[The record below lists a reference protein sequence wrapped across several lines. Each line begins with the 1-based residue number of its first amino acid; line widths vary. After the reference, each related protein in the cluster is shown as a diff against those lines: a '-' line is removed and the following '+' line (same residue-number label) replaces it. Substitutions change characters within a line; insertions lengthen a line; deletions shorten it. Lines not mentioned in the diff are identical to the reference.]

1 MARGEFDPKS
11 TQPMGKI
18 GRPKAELVQTLLG
31 FRTDLPSGSTPV
43 ATPAAGSPVAIPV
56 IPAPAEAP
64 AMPAPV
70 AVASPSA
77 VAAPVVYAAVDVS
90 HMSVWGSG
98 DSTKPTVTKT
108 AQGRYT
114 VAYAASYNDGL
125 AVSET
130 VSFFG
135 ATVTVRSTDAG
146 DWVFGR
152 PMTLAG
158 STLTLMTMADA
169 GGWGL
174 VDVGN
179 ASAAVFEVEVVLY

>member
-1 MARGEFDPKS
+1 MLPRDLADYGGPKVD
-11 TQPMGKI
+11 
-18 GRPKAELVQTLLG
+18 AH
-31 FRTDLPSGSTPV
+31 PV
-43 ATPAAGSPVAIPV
+43 SNPESQVAAGEWNREAEDLAQLTRTKAKAIV
-56 IPAPAEAP
+56 KFNTT
-64 AMPAPV
+64 
-70 AVASPSA
+70 A